1 MPRIDAPNPSAQAAS
16 SASQHTQAE
25 PSDVRRRSSARHQAP
40 EGLQQRADAPAAA
53 QHAPQ
58 PARVRTGL
66 QALRQ
71 TAQAAVDGGTVVAHA
86 GARIGAAAGAAFLAD
101 PVRTTGIAMLAG
113 GSSYALINHQR
124 ANDLET
130 VRGSAIAF
138 AGYTLMATRA
148 FFAMLPG
155 AAQAV
160 ADGIQAAPGALRD
173 IAEGI
178 QAAPGALR
186 DMAEA
191 FQALAQAAMAEGR
204 EPQISQELA
213 VAALGMILV
222 MGEPDPDDPEDLSQE
237 VGRHVP
243 QVVDHLM
250 DLRQGSASETVHA
263 AALAANEVPAQLVRN
278 LHALVTAD
286 SPVLSQ
292 RPNSRGARPN

>member
-16 SASQHTQAE
+16 SASRPTEAE
-25 PSDVRRRSSARHQAP
+25 PSNVRRRSSARHQAP
-40 EGLQQRADAPAAA
+40 EGLQQQRADAHAAA

-58 PARVRTGL
+58 PPRVRTGL

-71 TAQAAVDGGTVVAHA
+71 TAQAAVDGGTVIAHA

-113 GSSYALINHQR
+113 GSSYALINNQR
-124 ANDLET
+124 NNDVET
-130 VRGSAIAF
+130 VRGVAIAS
-138 AGYTLMATRA
+138 AGYTLMAARA
-148 FFAMLPG
+148 FFGVLPG
-155 AAQAV
+155 AVQGV
-160 ADGIQAAPGALRD
+160 
-173 IAEGI
+173 AEGI

-186 DMAEA
+186 DMAEL
-191 FQALAQAAMAEGR
+191 FQAVAQAAMAEGR
-204 EPQISQELA
+204 VPQISQELA
-213 VAALGMILV
+213 VAALNMVLV
-222 MGEPDPDDPEDLSQE
+222 MGEPDPDDPDDLSQE

-243 QVVDHLM
+243 QVVDHLT
-250 DLRQGSASETVHA
+250 DLREGSASRTVHA

-286 SPVLSQ
+286 PPVLSN